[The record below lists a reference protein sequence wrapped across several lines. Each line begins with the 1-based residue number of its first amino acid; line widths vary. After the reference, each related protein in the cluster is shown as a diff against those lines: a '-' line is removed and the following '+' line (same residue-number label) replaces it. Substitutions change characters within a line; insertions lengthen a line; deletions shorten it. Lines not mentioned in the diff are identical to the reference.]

1 MPTRS
6 KSKLKPLNLG
16 NEKLGERLAKIRKAK
31 GLTQKDLADKI
42 GIMRTRV
49 TDYELGRMRLYDE
62 MVIRFAIAL
71 GVKTDEILG
80 LEESKYDSD
89 PINISLVKKVK
100 QIEKLPPGEKRA
112 LIKTIDKYI
121 NPDGA

>member
-16 NEKLGERLAKIRKAK
+16 NESLGERLSKIRKAK
-31 GLTQKDLADKI
+31 GLTQKDLAEKI

-49 TDYELGRMRLYDE
+49 ADYELGRIRLYDE
-62 MVIRFAIAL
+62 MIIRFAIAL

-80 LEESKYDSD
+80 LEVSKYDSD
-89 PINISLVKKVK
+89 PINLSLIKKVK

-121 NPDGA
+121 KS

>member
-16 NEKLGERLAKIRKAK
+16 NERIGERLAKIRKTK
-31 GLTQKDLADKI
+31 GLTQKDLAEII

-49 TDYELGRMRLYDE
+49 ADYELGRIRLYDE
-62 MVIRFAIAL
+62 MIIRFAIAL

-80 LEESKYDSD
+80 LEVNKYNSD
-89 PINISLVKKVK
+89 PINLSFIKKVK

-121 NPDGA
+121 KS

>member
-89 PINISLVKKVK
+89 PINLSLVKKVK

-121 NPDGA
+121 NPDGS

>member
-6 KSKLKPLNLG
+6 KLKLKPLNLG
-16 NEKLGERLAKIRKAK
+16 NERIGERLAKIRKAR
-31 GLTQKDLADKI
+31 GLTQKDLAEKI

-49 TDYELGRMRLYDE
+49 ADYELGRIHLYDE
-62 MVIRFAIAL
+62 MIIRFAIAL
-71 GVKTDEILG
+71 GVKTDELLG
-80 LEESKYDSD
+80 LGVSKYDSE
-89 PINISLVKKVK
+89 PINLSLIKKVK

-121 NPDGA
+121 NSVGS